1 MQIMGNKMN
10 AYARLTKVEKAR
22 VVETSQVVAIARAI
36 DATTQYPRSFIL
48 ALSDDLFITQI
59 WSQMCD

>member
-36 DATTQYPRSFIL
+36 DATT
-48 ALSDDLFITQI
+48 
-59 WSQMCD
+59 